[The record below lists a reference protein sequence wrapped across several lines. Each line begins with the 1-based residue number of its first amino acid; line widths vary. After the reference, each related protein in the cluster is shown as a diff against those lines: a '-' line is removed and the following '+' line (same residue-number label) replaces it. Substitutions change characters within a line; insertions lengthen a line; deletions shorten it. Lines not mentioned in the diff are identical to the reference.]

1 MTANKFQEAIVELVR
16 LATEELRVMA
26 VVTEPLWRHCGADDG
41 SRILDK
47 VAYSRMFPNL
57 VGPRQVGFTSE
68 VSRETARIELSPKNL
83 VSYFM
88 DVVSII

>member
-1 MTANKFQEAIVELVR
+1 MKVLVALIQESHNLLNAMTANKFQEAIVELVR

-57 VGPRQVGFTSE
+57 VAGD
-68 VSRETARIELSPKNL
+68 K
-83 VSYFM
+83 
-88 DVVSII
+88 